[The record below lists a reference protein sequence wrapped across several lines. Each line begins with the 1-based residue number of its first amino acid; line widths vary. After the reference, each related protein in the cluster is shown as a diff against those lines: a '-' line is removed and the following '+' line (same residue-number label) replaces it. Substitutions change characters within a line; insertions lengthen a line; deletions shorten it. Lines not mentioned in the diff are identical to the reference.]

1 MKDARMVELLGKQMA
16 AQSDFPLGKK
26 MAEKKASMTAV
37 KLDASSVVLKVD
49 HWGET
54 LAETTVAK
62 RAEWM
67 AVKLADTWAETM
79 AAKMGDWKVAQLE
92 MTMAAKMVDR

>member
-16 AQSDFPLGKK
+16 AQSDLPWGKK
-26 MAEKKASMTAV
+26 MVEKTALMTAV
-37 KLDASSVVLKVD
+37 KSDASLVVSKVD

-54 LAETTVAK
+54 LAETTVVK

-67 AVKLADTWAETM
+67 AEKLADKWVEKM
-79 AAKMGDWKVAQLE
+79 AAMMGD
-92 MTMAAKMVDR
+92 

>member
-1 MKDARMVELLGKQMA
+1 MKDATMVELLGKQMA
-16 AQSDFPLGKK
+16 GQSDFPLGKK

-54 LAETTVAK
+54 LAETMVAK
-62 RAEWM
+62 RADWM
-67 AVKLADTWAETM
+67 ADKLADKWAEKM
-79 AAKMGDWKVAQLE
+79 AAMMGDWKVARLE
-92 MTMAAKMVDR
+92 MMMAAKTAGR